1 MYCILRKWR
10 DNYSERCTMSNKKSI
25 SIVQN
30 VVLQNKN
37 NMQKLTNELK
47 RLVNEGQKSGDVLM
61 VGIAY
66 SHLADVYHELG
77 DLNGVLTSAL
87 KAEEFLKDTDQYER
101 LVRVYIALSYV
112 YGEQENTQLTLSVCD
127 KAYRII
133 KNHRIMGRNRMVVLN
148 NIANCYHALGDY
160 KTSIKYLDECLKI
173 AKKEEPVRYS
183 SLAIYYMN
191 LSQNYC
197 DEGDGKKAL
206 EVLDNMRGWIDKIDF
221 KPLVCDYYLRRAI
234 PCFELGDLDN
244 GNKHV
249 DEALACVPEKGFA
262 STLYDDFRLVA
273 QTIIEHKDRD
283 RAGKILELM
292 KRYAENAENPTD
304 KVCALRMMT
313 EYYKKFGED
322 ESALDCSI
330 KLNEQYD
337 RRIQELNNT
346 QMNIFRMMKN
356 ADYEIS
362 KLKNKMKKNEELVS
376 VEPMTKLLNRS
387 ALLRVSQ
394 EFIDAAFQKKQKV
407 GAIFIDID
415 YFKECNDT
423 YGHTKGDEIIK
434 KVANA
439 CKKEEKSNI
448 CFARYGG
455 DEFFGITRG
464 LNDDEVV
471 DIAKRI
477 CSRIREENIPN
488 EKSPCGNKL
497 TLSAGVVNV
506 AITDHTD
513 TIIEI
518 ANYADKAVYH
528 AKNSGKNAIYLLEY
542 GKSNK
547 IGATFVNIDF

>member
-1 MYCILRKWR
+1 
-10 DNYSERCTMSNKKSI
+10 MSYKKSI

-30 VVLQNKN
+30 VVLQNRN
-37 NMQKLTNELK
+37 NKQKQLNELK
-47 RLVNEGQKSGDVLM
+47 RLVNEGQKSGDGLM
-61 VGIAY
+61 VGVAY

-77 DLNGVLTSAL
+77 DLNGVLTNAL

-133 KNHRIMGRNRMVVLN
+133 KHHRIMGRNRMVVLN

-173 AKKEEPVRYS
+173 AKKEPVKYS

-206 EVLDNMRGWIDKIDF
+206 EVLDNMREWIDKIDF
-221 KPLVCDYYLRRAI
+221 KPLVCDYYLRLAI

-244 GNKHV
+244 GNKYV
-249 DEALACVPEKGFA
+249 DEALECVPEKGFA

-273 QTIIEHKDRD
+273 HSIIKNNDRE

-292 KRYAENAENPTD
+292 KRYSENGENPTD

-313 EYYKKFGED
+313 EYYREFGED
-322 ESALDCSI
+322 ESALHCSI

-362 KLKNKMKKNEELVS
+362 RLKNKMKKNEELVS

-394 EFIDAAFQKKQKV
+394 EFIDAAFHKKQKV

-423 YGHTKGDEIIK
+423 YGHAKGDEIIRE
-434 KVANA
+434 VARV
-439 CKKEEKSNI
+439 CKKEEKKDI

-464 LNDDEVV
+464 LTDQEVTEV
-471 DIAKRI
+471 AKRI
-477 CSRIREENIPN
+477 CAHVRELKIPN
-488 EKSPCGNKL
+488 EKNPRGNIL
-497 TLSAGVVNV
+497 TLSVGVVNV
-506 AITDHTD
+506 GITDHTD

-518 ANYADKAVYH
+518 ANYADKAVYY
-528 AKNSGKNAIYLLEY
+528 AKNSGRNAIYLLEY
-542 GKSNK
+542 GSSDK
-547 IGATFVNIDF
+547 GANFVNVDF